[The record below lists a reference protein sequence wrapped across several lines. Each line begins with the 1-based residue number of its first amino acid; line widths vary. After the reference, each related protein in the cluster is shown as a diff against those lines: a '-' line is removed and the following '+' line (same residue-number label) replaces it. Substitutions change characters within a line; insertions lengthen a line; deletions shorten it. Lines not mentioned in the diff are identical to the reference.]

1 MSLWVCACEPVCLWT
16 HTSTHVC
23 TDPCETPCVC
33 MYGAIWTHGC
43 FGQGLGLT
51 PSKTLAPA
59 RGAQGVPAPSPLL
72 SGGARSLSSH
82 RSPSPPTAAPWGSV
96 LGLRGG
102 GVKTN
107 QGCEE
112 TGAACGRGATAA
124 QAGVGAGDECMERW
138 GQQCPPPQQHQVWGE
153 ERSWGWQDPVH
164 PLWGSP
170 PHSCPQLCPQLPPC
184 NRMSAM
190 VLGVFVPSPAP
201 APGNPLIGLM
211 REAEP
216 LC

>member
-51 PSKTLAPA
+51 PSTLLSPSS
-59 RGAQGVPAPSPLL
+59 GAQGVPAPSPLL

-112 TGAACGRGATAA
+112 TGAACGRGVTAA
-124 QAGVGAGDECMERW
+124 PAGVGAGDERMERW
-138 GQQCPPPQQHQVWGE
+138 GQQCPPPSSTKCGERRGAGAGRTLCIPSGGPHPTASPSCHPVIGCQRWVWGCASLL
-153 ERSWGWQDPVH
+153 RLL
-164 PLWGSP
+164 PLVI
-170 PHSCPQLCPQLPPC
+170 H
-184 NRMSAM
+184 
-190 VLGVFVPSPAP
+190 
-201 APGNPLIGLM
+201 
-211 REAEP
+211 
-216 LC
+216 

>member
-1 MSLWVCACEPVCLWT
+1 MGVDVGVWIYKCPCGCVLVSPCVCGPTRAPTCAQ
-16 HTSTHVC
+16 
-23 TDPCETPCVC
+23 TPARPHVC

-72 SGGARSLSSH
+72 SGGAGSLSSH
-82 RSPSPPTAAPWGSV
+82 RSPSPLTAAPWSSV

-124 QAGVGAGDECMERW
+124 QAGVGAGDERMERW
-138 GQQCPPPQQHQVWGE
+138 GQQCPPPGSTKCGE
-153 ERSWGWQDPVH
+153 RRGAGAGRTPCIPSGGPH
-164 PLWGSP
+164 PTAAPS
-170 PHSCPQLCPQLPPC
+170 S
-184 NRMSAM
+184 
-190 VLGVFVPSPAP
+190 VPSCHPV
-201 APGNPLIGLM
+201 IG
-211 REAEP
+211 
-216 LC
+216 